1 MKLDVAADLI
11 SCEHIDFGEKR
22 KNQFSNLGIFHSM
35 VISIQVKNSLY
46 SFSIFVAIIYI
57 VIIHYPKKIT

>member
-11 SCEHIDFGEKR
+11 SCQHIDFGEKR

-35 VISIQVKNSLY
+35 VISIQVKNS
-46 SFSIFVAIIYI
+46 IIYI